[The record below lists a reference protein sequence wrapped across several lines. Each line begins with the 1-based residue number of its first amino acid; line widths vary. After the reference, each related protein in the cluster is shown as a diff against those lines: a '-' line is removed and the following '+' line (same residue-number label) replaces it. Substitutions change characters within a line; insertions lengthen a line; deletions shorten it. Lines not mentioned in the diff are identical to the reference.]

1 MRYLALACDY
11 DGTIAHH
18 GRVNDATIAALERLR
33 ASGRKLLLVTGREV
47 NDLMRVFPHVQL
59 FDRIVAENGAL
70 IYDPTTRAELSL
82 GHPPPEDFVR
92 ELERRGVEP
101 LSVGRVIVA
110 TWEPHDRTVHEV
122 IRDMA
127 LELQV
132 IFNKGAV
139 MVLPSGLNKA
149 VGLRHAL
156 EDLKLSI
163 HNTVGVGDA
172 ENDQAL
178 LRACECGVAVAN
190 ALDSVKARAD
200 WVTPSDHGAG
210 VAELID
216 RMIRSDLAELND
228 RLTRHDFVL
237 GQAEDSTNVRLS
249 PYDGVVLIAGPSGA
263 GKTTVTTALLERLC
277 IAHYQFCVVDPE
289 GDYHEFPSAISLR
302 GTESRAFVDEVMQVL
317 DRPSQNAVATLLEM
331 RLDDRPEFLQ
341 RLLPRLLELRTRTS
355 RPHWIVIDEA
365 HHLLPA
371 GWQPS
376 STSLPAQAKNIALV
390 TVHPDHVASAVLG
403 LVDTLIVVG
412 RDAQTTVDAFARGRG
427 DDAPAIRLPTH
438 AYDPKLAWF
447 IRIGEPP
454 VRYRGTVPTADRR
467 RHQRKYA
474 AGELGEDKSF
484 YFRGPKGRLNLRA
497 QNLELFL
504 QMADGVDDETWRY
517 HLQKGDVSSWFRDS
531 IKDEALAAEAA
542 DIEGN
547 KKLAPSESR
556 ALIRAAIESRYTTP
570 A

>member
-18 GRVNDATIAALERLR
+18 GRVNDATVAALERLR
-33 ASGRKLLLVTGREV
+33 TSGRKLLLVTGREV
-47 NDLMRVFPHVQL
+47 DDLMRVFPNATL

-70 IYDPTTRAELSL
+70 VYDPTTREEQSL
-82 GHPPPEDFVR
+82 GHAPPQDFVR
-92 ELERRGVEP
+92 ELERRGVGP

-149 VGLRHAL
+149 VGLKHAL
-156 EDLKLSI
+156 EQLKLSI

-190 ALDSVKARAD
+190 ALASVKARAD
-200 WVTPSDHGAG
+200 WVTASDHGDG
-210 VAELID
+210 VIELID
-216 RMIRSDLAELND
+216 RMIDSDLADLNG

-237 GQAEDSTNVRLS
+237 GRAEDGTNVGLS

-263 GKTTVTTALLERLC
+263 GKTTVTTVLLERLC
-277 IAHYQFCVVDPE
+277 SAHYQFCVVDPE
-289 GDYHEFPSAISLR
+289 GDYHEVAAAIRLR
-302 GTESRAFVDEVMQVL
+302 GADSKALTDEALQVL
-317 DRPSQNAVATLLEM
+317 DRPSENVVTTLLEM
-331 RLDDRPEFLQ
+331 RLEDRPAFLQ
-341 RLLPRLLELRTRTS
+341 RLLPRLLELRANTA

-371 GWQPS
+371 NWQPS
-376 STSLPAQAKNIALV
+376 TTMLPARAKNIVLV
-390 TVHPDHVASAVLG
+390 TVHPDRVSRAVLG

-412 RDAQTTVDAFARGRG
+412 GDAQATIDAFARGRG
-427 DDAPAIRLPTH
+427 QDAAAAKIRVPAHRH
-438 AYDPKLAWF
+438 DPKLAWF
-447 IRIGEPP
+447 IRLGAQP
-454 VRYRGTVPTADRR
+454 VRYRAAEPTAV
-467 RHQRKYA
+467 A
-474 AGELGEDKSF
+474 TNA
-484 YFRGPKGRLNLRA
+484 PLRA
-497 QNLELFL
+497 TKRSLTF
-504 QMADGVDDETWRY
+504 D
-517 HLQKGDVSSWFRDS
+517 
-531 IKDEALAAEAA
+531 
-542 DIEGN
+542 
-547 KKLAPSESR
+547 P
-556 ALIRAAIESRYTTP
+556 
-570 A
+570 